1 MNEVEAKA
9 TEWSLIRQSN
19 RTSDIVLFS
28 ISLILGALFGYL
40 IAIRINWAVGLP
52 FAIFCT
58 AIMYVMWRSPED
70 RTKIA

>member
-9 TEWSLIRQSN
+9 TEWSLIRQSH
-19 RTSDIVLFS
+19 RTSDIVFFS

-52 FAIFCT
+52 FAMFCI
-58 AIMYVMWRSPED
+58 AIMYFMWRSPEAP
-70 RTKIA
+70 TKVA